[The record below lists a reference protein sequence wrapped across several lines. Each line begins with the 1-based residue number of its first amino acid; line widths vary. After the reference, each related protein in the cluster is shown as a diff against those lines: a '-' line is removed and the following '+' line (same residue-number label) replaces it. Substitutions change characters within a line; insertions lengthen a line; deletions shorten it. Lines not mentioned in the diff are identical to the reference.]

1 MAGTRARGGSMA
13 LDLQI
18 QLDLLSSPKDH
29 LEFMIVRDNIRKK
42 LEAVCD
48 RIVVEPNK
56 AIRKFHRV
64 QHLYARLAGELRS
77 EDDEFKI
84 LSSLHPTPAVCGFPT
99 EEARL
104 LIAETEVFDR
114 GMYAGP
120 VGWFG
125 GGESEFAVGI
135 RSALVEK
142 GLGALI
148 YAGTGIVKG
157 SNPSLEWDEL
167 ELKTSQF
174 TKLLKL
180 EGPSRQKIENSGII
194 N

>member
-1 MAGTRARGGSMA
+1 MA

-29 LEFMIVRDNIRKK
+29 LEFTIVRDNIRKK